1 MKMLDKLLLG
11 RYLQGDSF
19 IHRLDPRT
27 KFLSTFLFIIIV
39 FLANNWLTYFI
50 LAIFTMIALLASK
63 IPMSFFWNGVKPLLW
78 VILFTVVLQMVF
90 TTGGDVYVE
99 WAFIKIT
106 SYGVINAIF
115 IFLRFMFIIF
125 ISTLMTLTTPPLQIA
140 DAMESIMKP
149 LGKIGVPVHEIALM
163 LSIALRFVP
172 TLMDEAQ
179 KIMNAQRAR
188 GVDFGEGNLF
198 EQMKAIIPILIPLFV
213 SSFNRAEDLATAMEA
228 RGYQGGTGRSKYR
241 VLTYGKIDGIAA
253 TSLVILTIALVLF
266 RGQ

>member
-27 KFLSTFLFIIIV
+27 KFLATFLFIIIV

-50 LAIFTMIALLASK
+50 LAIFTLIALLASK

-241 VLTYGKIDGIAA
+241 VLTYDKIDGIAA
-253 TSLVILTIALVLF
+253 TSLVVLTIALVLF

>member
-1 MKMLDKLLLG
+1 MLDKLLLG
-11 RYLQGDSF
+11 RYLQGDSL

-27 KFLSTFLFIIIV
+27 KFLATFLFIIIV

-50 LAIFTMIALLASK
+50 LAVFTMIALLASK

-253 TSLVILTIALVLF
+253 TSLVILTIALVLL

>member
-27 KFLSTFLFIIIV
+27 KFLATFLFIIIV

-50 LAIFTMIALLASK
+50 LAIFTLIALLASK